1 MTVSRLL
8 TVVTVAVLG
17 AATLAWGQRR
27 ESAASSIPPNPA
39 YDGRF
44 TFARIA
50 YRGGGMDFSFGG
62 RGGRGGNQW
71 SHDYPRAE
79 RNFTTILGELTAMR
93 VRSAESV
100 VLTLDDPALTRYPV
114 AYMAEP
120 GYWVPNEEEVA
131 GLRAYLLK
139 GGLIIFDDFNRGR
152 ETQNVANQM
161 ARVLPGTELLELP
174 ATHPIFDA
182 FYRIDVPETYH
193 PYSGIR
199 STYLGVFE
207 DNDPTR
213 RLLAIVNVDA
223 DIAEYWEF
231 SDRGMFPID
240 ASNTAYKLGVNY
252 FFYALTR

>member
-1 MTVSRLL
+1 VTARRVVSL
-8 TVVTVAVLG
+8 VVLVLLG
-17 AATLAWGQRR
+17 AVGLAWGQRR
-27 ESAASSIPPNPA
+27 DGGATSFAPNPE

-50 YRGGGMDFSFGG
+50 YRAGLDFSGG
-62 RGGRGGNQW
+62 RGGRGNQW

-93 VRSAESV
+93 VRTEESV
-100 VLTLDDPALTRYPV
+100 ILTLDDPALMRYPV

-120 GYWVPNEEEVA
+120 GFWRPNEDEVA
-131 GLRAYLLK
+131 GLRAYLQK
-139 GGLIIFDDFNRGR
+139 GGIIIFDDFNRGF
-152 ETQNVANQM
+152 ETQNVANQL
-161 ARVLPGTELLELP
+161 ARVLPGMELLELP
-174 ATHPIFDA
+174 PTHPVFDA

-199 STYLGVFE
+199 STYFGVFE
-207 DNDPTR
+207 DNDPSR
-213 RLLAIVNVDA
+213 RLLAVLNVDA